1 MYIEF
6 NKVTWYSKLG
16 ALILFIIIIPALT
29 FYIGRKYEEV
39 KILNNSI
46 NTNISNKTVVSKVDY
61 LNYTYTIDGDTIK
74 FKDGKAD
81 SEYETIFGK
90 PIIFGNPTIAD
101 LDGDKKDDAVFF
113 MINRTSGTGIFFY
126 VVSSASKNSVFIGD
140 RISPQNINVDK
151 DGLIK
156 VNYVTRREDEP
167 FSAEPSVGVTKYL
180 KVINGEL
187 REVKAAP

>member
-1 MYIEF
+1 MHIEF

-16 ALILFIIIIPALT
+16 ALILFIVVVPAIT
-29 FYIGRKYEEV
+29 FYFGRKYEEV
-39 KILNNSI
+39 RILSSSI
-46 NTNISNKTVVSKVDY
+46 NIGTVSNSSKSSVDY
-61 LNYTYTIDGDTIK
+61 LNSTYIIDGDTIK

-90 PIIFGNPTIAD
+90 PIIFGNPTISD
-101 LDGDKKDDAVFF
+101 INGDGKDDAIFIIVSE
-113 MINRTSGTGIFFY
+113 TSGTGVFFF
-126 VVSSASKNSVFIGD
+126 VVSSASRNSLFIGD
-140 RISPQNINVDK
+140 RISPQNIIVDK

-187 REVKAAP
+187 REIKAAP